1 MLGLRWA
8 QLRPSWGQLGHT
20 YAIMASTWHQLGLSW
35 GHLAA
40 NLGHH
45 EAMWGPTFAILKPP
59 WASSG
64 HLKSNFEPTS
74 SNLCQL
80 IPTRAILGPFFVAD
94 CFDDRVIDTSLL
106 QLPCRPA
113 RFAVPRMCVPFPIQY
128 LDSLW
133 SSPSLFSC
141 TPLPGRA

>member
-1 MLGLRWA
+1 MLGLLWA

-20 YAIMASTWHQLGLSW
+20 YAIMAPTWHQLGLCW

-80 IPTRAILGPFFVAD
+80 IPTGAILGPFLVAD
-94 CFDDRVIDTSLL
+94 SFDDRGIDTSLL
-106 QLPCRPA
+106 QLPCRPSNTLTHA
-113 RFAVPRMCVPFPIQY
+113 GTLHPFLIAPLSLAELERHLRFAGRVP
-128 LDSLW
+128 S
-133 SSPSLFSC
+133 
-141 TPLPGRA
+141 